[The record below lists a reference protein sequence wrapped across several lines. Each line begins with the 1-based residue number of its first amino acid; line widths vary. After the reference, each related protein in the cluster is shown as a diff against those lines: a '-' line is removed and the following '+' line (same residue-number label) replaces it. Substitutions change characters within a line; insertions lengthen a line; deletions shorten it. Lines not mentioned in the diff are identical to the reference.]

1 MYEMIP
7 ILLGVLMMGMGVF
20 MAADPKK
27 AAKKELRENENELKK
42 VRKSGFVMIVCG
54 IITIV
59 IWLI

>member
-20 MAADPKK
+20 MAASPEK

>member
-20 MAADPKK
+20 MAASPEK

-42 VRKSGFVMIVCG
+42 VRKSGFVMMVCG

-59 IWLI
+59 IWLL

>member
-20 MAADPKK
+20 MAASPEK
-27 AAKKELRENENELKK
+27 AAKKELRENENELTK
-42 VRKSGFVMIVCG
+42 VRKSGFVMMVCG

-59 IWLI
+59 IWLL

>member
-20 MAADPKK
+20 MPASPEK

-59 IWLI
+59 IWLL

>member
-20 MAADPKK
+20 MAASPEK

-59 IWLI
+59 IWLL

>member
-20 MAADPKK
+20 MAASPEK

-42 VRKSGFVMIVCG
+42 VRKSGFIMIVCG

-59 IWLI
+59 IWLL

>member
-1 MYEMIP
+1 MYEMIT

-20 MAADPKK
+20 MAASPEK

-59 IWLI
+59 IWLL

>member
-20 MAADPKK
+20 MATSPEK

-59 IWLI
+59 IWLL

>member
-20 MAADPKK
+20 MAASPEKE
-27 AAKKELRENENELKK
+27 AKKELRENENELKK
-42 VRKSGFVMIVCG
+42 VRKSGFIMIVCG

-59 IWLI
+59 IWLL